1 MINFNIPSEDPIVH
15 WPNLKIKDQNVL
27 DLGCGQFGSGSD
39 WLIDERG
46 MPARTSGITS
56 FYFLNDCQANK
67 VVGVDISKRD
77 IDFFNKINSS
87 PNLIFIEQDLSVPNA
102 DEVIKNIIKEH
113 QITYIK
119 SDIEG
124 HELLF
129 LNFKKE
135 DYQTING
142 VAIEYHNLNDKLLL
156 LSHFNS
162 MGFTLDAEGFW
173 NNEIGVL
180 VLNKNLTL

>member
-15 WPNLKIKDQNVL
+15 WPNLKIKDQNIL
-27 DLGCGQFGSGSD
+27 DLGCGRHGSGWD
-39 WLIDERG
+39 LIDENG
-46 MPARTSGITS
+46 MPAGASGATP
-56 FYFLNDCQANK
+56 FYFLNNCQANK

-77 IDFFNKINSS
+77 IDFYNKINSS
-87 PNLIFIEQDLSVPNA
+87 PNIIFIEQDLSVPNA
-102 DEVIKNIIKEH
+102 DEIIKNIIKEH

-124 HELLF
+124 YELFF

-142 VAIEYHNLNDKLLL
+142 VAIEYHNLEGKSSLR
-156 LSHFNS
+156 SHFIS
-162 MGFTLDAEGFW
+162 MGFTLDAEGIY
-173 NNEIGVL
+173 NDEVGVL
-180 VLNKNLTL
+180 ILNKN